1 MTLQDRLSTWPET
14 ASYNK
19 ITRTS
24 IFDRNCKVNRRRQ
37 KGNIFSR
44 NNKYLLNYQEK
55 YILQKGQILLKLSGE
70 IYLAGKANTF
80 EIIRGN
86 IFCRKGNIE
95 RTLHRFISASSRCAS
110 EKRDILTPQ
119 IIFWKIMFKNFDHT
133 LKMEFCR
140 NMCHIPNFTPG
151 QDKVGRDRVFCDS
164 CDISAKI
171 RGFCDISAKINSNDI
186 FLHISLLGS

>member
-1 MTLQDRLSTWPET
+1 MYLVET
-14 ASYNK
+14 
-19 ITRTS
+19 T
-24 IFDRNCKVNRRRQ
+24 
-37 KGNIFSR
+37 NIFEIIRR
-44 NNKYLLNYQEK
+44 NTFYRKGKFFWNYQEK
-55 YILQKGQILLKLSGE
+55 YILRKR
-70 IYLAGKANTF
+70 ANTF
-80 EIIRGN
+80 EIIRRN

-171 RGFCDISAKINSNDI
+171 WGFCDISAKINSNDI